1 MDTDLRKRMQIG
13 CVGALTPILIN
24 VLVVDLQT
32 TLSNV
37 TTISV
42 LAYLVRVVGLCA
54 AACIVVYLNSDE
66 ARPIKL
72 FQLGIMAPALLTG
85 MINGL
90 AAANNQAPPS
100 SAPVHGTM
108 TPSFIGSAYAQ
119 GAPLPTGVTDC
130 SKPRTLTI
138 SQQVLKGLA
147 GIVPANEW
155 VVVVGSNPTAQSAL
169 DDVGSMNTQHP
180 GRFQTSVCAPLG
192 GADNR
197 WRVVIGEH
205 LTYREAAKLRD
216 EAAAAGIA
224 EPWLWNPVQPSK

>member
-37 TTISV
+37 SVISV
-42 LAYLVRVVGLCA
+42 LAYLVRVLGLCA

-66 ARPIKL
+66 ARPNKL

-90 AAANNQAPPS
+90 AAANNQTPS
-100 SAPVHGTM
+100 SSAAPHGAM
-108 TPSFIGSAYAQ
+108 MPSFVGSAYAQ
-119 GAPLPTGVTDC
+119 GAPLPSGVTDC
-130 SKPRTLTI
+130 SQARTLTVT
-138 SQQVLKGLA
+138 QQVLKGLA

-155 VVVVGSNPTAQSAL
+155 FVVVGSNPTAQSAL
-169 DDVGSMNTQHP
+169 DDVATMKARYS
-180 GRFQTSVCAPLG
+180 GRFQLSVCAPLG
-192 GADNR
+192 GADKR

-205 LTYREAAKLRD
+205 MTYPEATKLRD
-216 EAAAAGIA
+216 EAAAAGVP